1 MNPDQGRASPMKL
14 LVLGAG
20 AVGGYFGGRAAQ
32 AGADVTFLVR
42 PRRRAQLEREGLRIE
57 SPHGNATLAVQAV
70 EASEVRP
77 IYDVVLLSCKAYDLD
92 SAMDAIAPAM
102 AEHTVIVPLLN
113 GMAHLARL
121 DERFGAARVMGGTCW
136 ISATLDA
143 DGVIR
148 QPDPLQRI
156 AFGERGGTSSGPG
169 VELAQVFA
177 AAGVPCEL
185 VDNIAQEMWEK
196 IAFLSVFAA
205 ATCLFRAN
213 IGEIVA
219 APGGVAALTEAFAVN
234 CEAAARAGHPLRPA
248 ARERAL
254 LALTT
259 ASARN
264 ASMRHDLDA
273 GNRVES
279 DQVVG
284 WMVEVARAHGLEPTL
299 LAHAY
304 ILLKAYEARRGS

>member
-1 MNPDQGRASPMKL
+1 MKL

-20 AVGGYFGGRAAQ
+20 AVGGYFGGRLAQ

-42 PRRRAQLEREGLRIE
+42 PARRAQLARDGLRIA
-57 SPHGNATLAVQAV
+57 SPLGDATLAVNTVDATT
-70 EASEVRP
+70 ARP
-77 IYDVVLLSCKAYDLD
+77 DYDYILLSCKAYDLD
-92 SAMDAIAPAM
+92 SAMEAIAPAVG
-102 AEHTVIVPLLN
+102 AGCTIVPLLN
-113 GMAHLARL
+113 GMAHLPRL
-121 DERFGAARVMGGTCW
+121 GQRFGASRVMGGTCW

-148 QPDPLQRI
+148 HVDPLQRI
-156 AFGERGGTSSGPG
+156 AFGERRGATSRRGAD
-169 VELAQVFA
+169 LARAFEGS
-177 AAGVPCEL
+177 GVPCDL
-185 VDNIAQEMWEK
+185 VDHIEQEMWEK

-219 APGGVAALTEAFAVN
+219 APGGLEALKGAFAIN
-234 CEAAARAGHPLRPA
+234 CEVAARAGYPPRPEAIERGLRV
-248 ARERAL
+248 
-254 LALTT
+254 LTA

-279 DQVVG
+279 DQIIG
-284 WMVEVARAHGLEPTL
+284 WMGDMARSHGLEPTL
-299 LAHAY
+299 LMHAY
-304 ILLKAYEARRGS
+304 THLKAYEARRTQKATSS

>member
-1 MNPDQGRASPMKL
+1 MKL

-20 AVGGYFGGRAAQ
+20 AVGGYFGGRAAA
-32 AGADVTFLVR
+32 AGVDVTFLVR
-42 PRRRAQLEREGLRIE
+42 PRRRAQLERDGLRIE
-57 SPHGNATLAVQAV
+57 SPHGDVTLRVQAV
-70 EASEVRP
+70 EASDVRP
-77 IYDVVLLSCKAYDLD
+77 IYDYVLLSCKAYDLD
-92 SAMDAIAPAM
+92 TAMDAIAPAI
-102 AEHTVIVPLLN
+102 APHTVIVPLLN

-121 DERFGAARVMGGTCW
+121 DERFRGARVMGGTCW

-156 AFGERGGTSSGPG
+156 AFGDRGGTSSGRG
-169 VELAQVFA
+169 ADLASAFTA
-177 AAGVPCEL
+177 GGVPCEL
-185 VDNIAQEMWEK
+185 VGNIEQEMWEK
-196 IAFLSVFAA
+196 LAFLSVFAA

-219 APGGVAALTEAFAVN
+219 APGGLQALKEAFAVN

-248 ARERAL
+248 TIERAL
-254 LALTT
+254 SVLTA

-264 ASMRHDLDA
+264 ASMRHDLDT
-273 GNRVES
+273 GNPVES
-279 DQVVG
+279 DQIVG
-284 WMVEVARAHGLEPTL
+284 WMLEVARAHGLEPTL

-304 ILLKAYEARRGS
+304 THLKAYEARRSS

>member
-1 MNPDQGRASPMKL
+1 VKL

-42 PRRRAQLEREGLRIE
+42 PRRRGQLERDGLRIE
-57 SPHGNATLAVQAV
+57 SPHGNVTLRVQTV
-70 EASEVRP
+70 EASEVGP
-77 IYDVVLLSCKAYDLD
+77 DYDYVLLSCKAYDLD
-92 SAMDAIAPAM
+92 TAMDAIAPAM
-102 AEHTVIVPLLN
+102 AEHTVIVPLMN

-121 DERFGAARVMGGTCW
+121 DERFGASRVMGGTCW

-156 AFGERGGTSSGPG
+156 AFGDRGGATSGRG
-169 VELAQVFA
+169 AELANAFA
-177 AAGVPCEL
+177 AAGVPCDL
-185 VDNIAQEMWEK
+185 VDNIEQEMWEK
-196 IAFLSVFAA
+196 LAFLSVFAA

-219 APGGVAALTEAFAVN
+219 APGGLEALTEAFAVN
-234 CEAAARAGHPLRPA
+234 REAAARAGHPLRPA
-248 ARERAL
+248 AIERGL
-254 LALTT
+254 MVLT
-259 ASARN
+259 AGSARN
-264 ASMRHDLDA
+264 ASMRHDLDS

-279 DQVVG
+279 DQIVG
-284 WMVEVARAHGLEPTL
+284 WMAEVARAHGLEPTL

-304 ILLKAYEARRGS
+304 THLKAYEARLGA

>member
-1 MNPDQGRASPMKL
+1 MKL

-20 AVGGYFGGRAAQ
+20 AVGGYFGGRLAQ
-32 AGADVTFLVR
+32 AGGDVTFLVR
-42 PRRRAQLEREGLRIE
+42 PRRRAQLERDGLRIA
-57 SPHGNATLAVQAV
+57 SPHGDATLRVQTV
-70 EASEVRP
+70 EASAVRP
-77 IYDVVLLSCKAYDLD
+77 IYDFVLLSCKAYDLD
-92 SAMDAIAPAM
+92 TAMDAIAPAM

-113 GMAHLARL
+113 GMAHLVRL
-121 DERFGAARVMGGTCW
+121 EERFGAARVMGGTCW

-156 AFGERGGTSSGPG
+156 AFGERGGGRTGRG
-169 VELAQVFA
+169 AELAHAFA
-177 AAGVPCEL
+177 QAGVPCDL
-185 VDNIAQEMWEK
+185 VDNIEQEMWEK
-196 IAFLSVFAA
+196 LAFLSVFAA

-219 APGGVAALTEAFAVN
+219 APGGLAALEEAFAVN
-234 CEAAARAGHPLRPA
+234 CEAAARAGHPLRPEA
-248 ARERAL
+248 IERGRKV
-254 LALTT
+254 LT
-259 ASARN
+259 AGSARN

-273 GNRVES
+273 GNPVES

-284 WMVEVARAHGLEPTL
+284 WMAAVARAHGLEPTL

-304 ILLKAYEARRGS
+304 IQLKAYEARRGA

>member
-1 MNPDQGRASPMKL
+1 MKL

-42 PRRRAQLEREGLRIE
+42 PRRRAQLERDGLRIA
-57 SPHGNATLAVQAV
+57 SPHGDATLRVQTV
-70 EASEVRP
+70 EASAVRP
-77 IYDVVLLSCKAYDLD
+77 IYDFVLLSCKAYDLD
-92 SAMDAIAPAM
+92 TAMDAIAPAM
-102 AEHTVIVPLLN
+102 ADHTVIVPLLN

-156 AFGERGGTSSGPG
+156 AFGERGGGRTGRG
-169 VELAQVFA
+169 AELANAFA
-177 AAGVPCEL
+177 QAGVPCDL
-185 VDNIAQEMWEK
+185 VDNIEQEMWEK
-196 IAFLSVFAA
+196 LAFLSVFAA

-219 APGGVAALTEAFAVN
+219 APGGLAALEEAFAVN
-234 CEAAARAGHPLRPA
+234 CEAAARAGHPLRPSA
-248 ARERAL
+248 IERGRKV
-254 LALTT
+254 LT
-259 ASARN
+259 AGSARN

-273 GNRVES
+273 GNPVES

-284 WMVEVARAHGLEPTL
+284 WMAAVARAHGLEPTL

-304 ILLKAYEARRGS
+304 IQLKAYEARRGA